1 MTVLTNEQ
9 AGRVKKFIK
18 FITFVNM
25 PIKEKFILFLIGVLF
40 WFIVMFAISMW
51 SGMVID
57 SKTDEIVNHLIP
69 HERVTQ
75 KIIRK
80 LQSLSIDI
88 SEIEAIS
95 DSEELYRKI
104 DLSRS
109 RIADILS
116 FTAIL
121 SNGGQSP
128 DINRD
133 SNLIIDNIT
142 IPASKYDPGTEAYIK
157 AIMDNVIALESKI
170 TAIAGIK
177 KGIPENIDQDK
188 GDLDDLIK
196 EAKKLILESVS
207 ISELFSANKA
217 SSYAVNSEGI
227 KYVIKIMTY
236 TFIAVLFI
244 ATALLII
251 FTVSISRSIARP
263 VNAIIEQIRSV
274 GEGRVDI
281 TNKIKVSSK
290 DEIGVLTRDF
300 NDLMEEINDL
310 VTFKQIIEEDDS
322 LEDVYSRLAHI
333 FDRFGLDEF
342 IIYEISNSQNKMK
355 PVSPIIL
362 NENDINCNPDILHDC
377 SLCKVRKTGHI
388 ISSFD
393 YPKVCKQFR
402 TDIDKIHVCIPM
414 LISGAVGGVVQLLF
428 NKKYFSGKDRRVYK
442 AEQYINEA
450 VPVIEAKRLT
460 NTLKESAL
468 KDALTGLYNRRFLQE
483 YTETLIAGVLRRKKN
498 IGLIMCDLDYFKQVN
513 DIYGHNI
520 GDEILKKTADVI
532 RQCVRSSDL
541 VIRFGGEEFLLIT
554 LDIEENET
562 MEIAEKIRKAMEE
575 TKFKVFDGVIKK
587 TISLGIS
594 EFPKDTDAF
603 WQAIKYAD
611 VALYKAKETG
621 RNKTVRFTEDMWTE
635 SEF

>member
-1 MTVLTNEQ
+1 MTALASEQ
-9 AGRVKKFIK
+9 TGKVKKFIK

-25 PIKEKFILFLIGVLF
+25 PIKEKFIFFFFGVLF
-40 WFIVMFAISMW
+40 WFIVMFVI
-51 SGMVID
+51 GMGSSIVID
-57 SKTDEIVNHLIP
+57 SKTDKIVNHLIP

-75 KIIRK
+75 KIIRN

-88 SEIEAIS
+88 SEIEAMPDTEGI
-95 DSEELYRKI
+95 DRKI
-104 DLSRS
+104 AVSNA

-116 FTAIL
+116 FTEIL
-121 SNGGQSP
+121 SHGGQAP

-133 SNLIIDNIT
+133 SNALIDNVS
-142 IPASKYDPGTEAYIK
+142 IPASDHDPNTETYTQAIK
-157 AIMDNVIALESKI
+157 TNINAIGSKI
-170 TAIAGIK
+170 SLIADMN
-177 KGIPENIDQDK
+177 KGVPANIDQDK
-188 GDLDDLIK
+188 GSLDNSID
-196 EAKKLILESVS
+196 ETKKLLLESIS
-207 ISELFSANKA
+207 ISNAYSASEA
-217 SSYAVNSEGI
+217 SSYAENSESI
-227 KYVIKIMTY
+227 KNVTKTMIY
-236 TFIAVLFI
+236 TFIGVLFM
-244 ATALLII
+244 ATTLLII
-251 FTVSISRSIARP
+251 FTISISRSIARP
-263 VNAIIEQIRSV
+263 VKAIIEQIRLV

-290 DEIGVLTRDF
+290 DEIGVLTQDF

-355 PVSPIIL
+355 TVSPIIL

-414 LISGAVGGVVQLLF
+414 LISGSVGGVVQLLF

-483 YTETLIAGVLRRKKN
+483 YTDTLIAGVLRRKKN

-520 GDEILKKTADVI
+520 GDEILKKTSEVI
-532 RQCVRSSDL
+532 RQCVRGSDL

-562 MEIAEKIRKAMEE
+562 MEIAEKIRKTMEE
-575 TKFKVFDGVIKK
+575 TKIKVFDGVIKK

-621 RNKTVRFTEDMWTE
+621 RNKAVRFTQDMWTE
-635 SEF
+635 NEF